1 MKNENM
7 SDKCLN
13 NGSCVLDE
21 SNILLLHITDK
32 IIRS

>member
-1 MKNENM
+1 M

-13 NGSCVLDE
+13 NGSRVLDE

-32 IIRS
+32 TIRS